1 MSQRTGGPVVVRSDL
16 LRDDSLR
23 LWMSAEDGVLTL
35 RTPSAVVSTI
45 KLPEIKAVVLP
56 ELPYSFVL
64 SDDSGVGGDV
74 FCTFVD
80 SSQRDEWLSF
90 LQRLGVSI
98 VNRRGGRLQRWRV
111 SFE

>member
-16 LRDDSLR
+16 MRGDSLR

-35 RTPSAVVSTI
+35 RTASTVVSTI

-56 ELPYSFVL
+56 ELPYSFVP
-64 SDDSGVGGDV
+64 SDDSGGKADV

-80 SSQRDEWLSF
+80 NEQRDEWLSF
-90 LQRLGVSI
+90 LQSLNVPV
-98 VNRRGGRLQRWRV
+98 VNRRGGRLRRRRV
-111 SFE
+111 PFR

>member
-16 LRDDSLR
+16 MRGDSLR
-23 LWMSAEDGVLTL
+23 LWMSAADGVLTL

-64 SDDSGVGGDV
+64 SDDSGGEADV

-90 LQRLGVSI
+90 LQRLNVPA
-98 VNRRGGRLQRWRV
+98 VNRRGGRLRRRRV

>member
-16 LRDDSLR
+16 MRGDSLR
-23 LWMSAEDGVLTL
+23 LWMSAADEVLTL

-64 SDDSGVGGDV
+64 ADDSGGDADV

-98 VNRRGGRLQRWRV
+98 VNRRGGRLRRRRV

>member
-1 MSQRTGGPVVVRSDL
+1 MRG
-16 LRDDSLR
+16 DSLR

-35 RTPSAVVSTI
+35 RTPSTVVSTI

-64 SDDSGVGGDV
+64 SDESGGEADV

-90 LQRLGVSI
+90 LQRLGVPI
-98 VNRRGGRLQRWRV
+98 VNRRGGRLRRRRV